1 MSQNINLVAYEAGND
16 GKLYE
21 TKTDLIETV
30 FITPSLLSEL
40 QKASPLTKRNI
51 FETAGSED
59 HYSIE
64 CFNDSEVE
72 EAIKKL
78 EEVFLSILASDGK
91 KLLGQENEKDSNK
104 LHLPSSEHIAPRD
117 LDKSINRFRTLTNI
131 INVFKLKHNQYS
143 SDSSVVLKLG

>member
-1 MSQNINLVAYEAGND
+1 MSQSINLVAYQANEN

-21 TKTDLIETV
+21 SKTDLIETV

-40 QKASPLTKRNI
+40 QKASPLIKKNI
-51 FETAGSED
+51 FETVGSED

-64 CFNDSEVE
+64 CFNDSEIE
-72 EAIKKL
+72 GAIKKL

-91 KLLGQENEKDSNK
+91 KLLGQESKKDSNK
-104 LHLPSSEHIAPRD
+104 LALLSSEHIASGD
-117 LDKSINRFRTLTNI
+117 LDDSINRFRTLTNV

-143 SDSSVVLKLG
+143 SDASVVLKLG